1 MTGTIPIRRAA
12 PVLLALLALLAG
24 GNAQSKSHA
33 TTIKAVALSEEA
45 GATSVSIDTGG
56 KVHFNV
62 TEIQEPHRVFIDVNG
77 AGLGSD
83 FEAPGDR
90 TALVSKAVVEEF
102 DESILGTMTRVTLHV
117 TAPVKIQK
125 SSITKNH
132 LVLLLQPEASSTV
145 EAKGEPPAKAK
156 AEAGVKAPPTAASAS
171 AKKEKETKKSWSQS
185 PAAGDPPAATKKVSS
200 GASQADPGD
209 GAGSPAAPAQ
219 KSKKAKGMASK
230 LIGSEDPSVYNF
242 ESELTASA
250 FVSLPKQVSLAG
262 KKKKDIYTG
271 TRIDLDFKD
280 ADIHNILR
288 LLSEVGHVNVV
299 VSDDVKGSV
308 TLKMRNV
315 PWNLALD
322 VILEAKNLG
331 KVKIA
336 ENVYRVA
343 PKEELEKERQMKI
356 KELQHKKILKPL
368 ITRIIPVSYAMAAD
382 LKPQAESL
390 LSSRGSVGIDE
401 RTNVL
406 IVRDVAE
413 NLSLIEQLVRNLD
426 TQTPQVLIEA
436 RIVESTSNYS
446 REIGI
451 QWGGHF
457 TASTATGNPTGIV
470 FPNSI
475 VMAGGGMDDQTP
487 TSGMNPFGATP
498 NPNFAVN
505 LPALVGTGSGGALGI
520 SLGSVGNNANLNIRL
535 SALEN
540 DGVLKIISAPKIL
553 TLDNKQA
560 KIEQG
565 TMIPYSQISA
575 QGVQT
580 AFQEAKLSLQVTPHV
595 TAEGSILMK
604 LMINRDE
611 PDFNNRG
618 ARGDPTI
625 LKRHAETELLIED
638 GKTAVIG
645 GIYTRNYGKSFSQV
659 PLLSKIPVLGWLFKK
674 RTDTDRRTELLI
686 FITPR
691 IVNRAESI
699 GK

>member
-1 MTGTIPIRRAA
+1 MNPKSPYLVKASLPLFMIAF
-12 PVLLALLALLAG
+12 VAG
-24 GNAQSKSHA
+24 GNALSKNPTAQVHSVLLDHEGGA
-33 TTIKAVALSEEA
+33 TTVTVETDGKAFFS
-45 GATSVSIDTGG
+45 
-56 KVHFNV
+56 V
-62 TEIQEPHRVFIDVNG
+62 TEISVPHRVFIDVKG
-77 AGLGSD
+77 ARLSSD
-83 FEAPGDR
+83 VDMPVEK
-90 TALVSKAVVEEF
+90 TAVVSKTVVEEF
-102 DESILGTMTRVTLHV
+102 DEGVLGRTTRITLHV
-117 TAPVKIQK
+117 AVPVKIKK
-125 SSITKNH
+125 SQTAGK
-132 LVLLLQPEASSTV
+132 LLTVTLTAEGELPEAGPVAKPIKEPPPEKKPVAEKSPAPAKESPAWNKGSKP
-145 EAKGEPPAKAK
+145 EAKPASKPKAK
-156 AEAGVKAPPTAASAS
+156 ETPAPQAA
-171 AKKEKETKKSWSQS
+171 AKKKITAPEDKK
-185 PAAGDPPAATKKVSS
+185 P
-200 GASQADPGD
+200 
-209 GAGSPAAPAQ
+209 
-219 KSKKAKGMASK
+219 KSKF
-230 LIGSEDPSVYNF
+230 IGSEDPSIYEF
-242 ESELTASA
+242 AQEKTAAA
-250 FVSLPKQVSLAG
+250 FAALPMQVSVAKKG
-262 KKKKDIYTG
+262 KKQYTG
-271 TRIDLDFKD
+271 QKIDLDFKD

-288 LLSEVGHVNVV
+288 LLSEVGKVNIV
-299 VSDDVKGSV
+299 VSDEVKGNV
-308 TLKMRNV
+308 TLSMRNV
-315 PWNLALD
+315 PWNLAMD
-322 VILEAKNLG
+322 VILEAKGLG

-343 PKEELEKERQMKI
+343 PKEPLEKEQQMKI
-356 KELQHKKILKPL
+356 KELKNKKILKPL
-368 ITRIIPVSYAMAAD
+368 ITRIIPISYAMAAD
-382 LKPQAESL
+382 LKPQAEEL
-390 LSSRGSVGIDE
+390 VSSRGSVGMDE

-413 NLSLIEQLVRNLD
+413 NLSLIEQLIKNLD

-436 RIVESTSNYS
+436 RIVESTSSYS

-457 TASTATGNPTGIV
+457 ISSTSTGNPTGVV

-475 VMAGGGMDDQTP
+475 TLAGGGMDEQTP
-487 TSGMNPFGATP
+487 TSGMNPFGGSP

-505 LPALVGTGSGGALGI
+505 LPALVGTGAGGALGI
-520 SLGSVGNNANLNIRL
+520 SLGSVNNNANLNIRI

-553 TLDNKQA
+553 TLDNKSA
-560 KIEQG
+560 VIEQG

-580 AFQEAKLSLQVTPHV
+580 AFQEAKLSLEVTPHV

-604 LMINRDE
+604 ININRDE

-645 GIYTRNYGKSFSQV
+645 GIYTRNYGKSFNQV
-659 PLLSKIPVLGWLFKK
+659 PLFAKIPVIGWLFKK
-674 RTDTDRRTELLI
+674 RTDTDRRSELLI

>member
-1 MTGTIPIRRAA
+1 VKGASLSGDMDM
-12 PVLLALLALLAG
+12 PVEE
-24 GNAQSKSHA
+24 
-33 TTIKAVALSEEA
+33 TAV
-45 GATSVSIDTGG
+45 
-56 KVHFNV
+56 
-62 TEIQEPHRVFIDVNG
+62 
-77 AGLGSD
+77 
-83 FEAPGDR
+83 
-90 TALVSKAVVEEF
+90 VSKTVVEEF
-102 DESILGTMTRVTLHV
+102 DEGVLGRTTRITLHV
-117 TAPVKIQK
+117 AVPVKVKK
-125 SSITKNH
+125 SQTAGK
-132 LVLLLQPEASSTV
+132 LLTVTLTAQAPLPEP
-145 EAKGEPPAKAK
+145 EPQAKPL
-156 AEAGVKAPPTAASAS
+156 KAPAAPKAREAAKKEAPPVSKKAPAGSKPVAKKAPAVSAS
-171 AKKEKETKKSWSQS
+171 A
-185 PAAGDPPAATKKVSS
+185 A
-200 GASQADPGD
+200 
-209 GAGSPAAPAQ
+209 AAPKKAAAPEDKKP
-219 KSKKAKGMASK
+219 KSKF
-230 LIGSEDPSVYNF
+230 IGSEDPSIYEF
-242 ESELTASA
+242 AQEKTAAA
-250 FVSLPKQVSLAG
+250 FAALPKQVSLAKKG
-262 KKKKDIYTG
+262 KNQYTG
-271 TRIDLDFKD
+271 QKIDLDFKD

-288 LLSEVGHVNVV
+288 LLSEVGKVNIV
-299 VSDDVKGSV
+299 VSDEVKGNV
-308 TLKMRNV
+308 TLSMRNV
-315 PWNLALD
+315 PWNLAMD
-322 VILEAKNLG
+322 VILEAKGLG

-343 PKEELEKERQMKI
+343 PKETLEKEQQMKI
-356 KELQHKKILKPL
+356 KELKNKKILKPL
-368 ITRIIPVSYAMAAD
+368 ITRIIPISYAMAKD
-382 LKPQAESL
+382 LKPQAEEL
-390 LSSRGSVGIDE
+390 LSSRGSVGMDE

-406 IVRDVAE
+406 IVRDVSE
-413 NLSLIEQLVRNLD
+413 NLSLIEQLIKNLD

-457 TASTATGNPTGIV
+457 ISSTSTGNPTGVV
-470 FPNSI
+470 FPNS
-475 VMAGGGMDDQTP
+475 VTLAGGGMDEQTP
-487 TSGMNPFGATP
+487 TSGMNPFGGSP

-505 LPALVGTGSGGALGI
+505 LPALVGTGAGGALGI
-520 SLGSVGNNANLNIRL
+520 SLGSVNNNANLNIRI

-580 AFQEAKLSLQVTPHV
+580 AFQEAKLSLEVTPHV

-604 LMINRDE
+604 ININRDE

-645 GIYTRNYGKSFSQV
+645 GIYTRNYGKSFNQV
-659 PLLSKIPVLGWLFKK
+659 PLFAKIPVIGWLFKK
-674 RTDTDRRTELLI
+674 RTDTDRRSELLI

>member
-1 MTGTIPIRRAA
+1 MKPTSPYLVKVSLPLFLIALVTGGSALSKGPSAEVRS
-12 PVLLALLALLAG
+12 VLLAQE
-24 GNAQSKSHA
+24 GNA
-33 TTIKAVALSEEA
+33 TTVTVETDGKAFFS
-45 GATSVSIDTGG
+45 
-56 KVHFNV
+56 V
-62 TEIQEPHRVFIDVNG
+62 TEIAVPHRVFIDVKG
-77 AGLGSD
+77 ASLS
-83 FEAPGDR
+83 GDMDMPVEE
-90 TALVSKAVVEEF
+90 TAVVSKTVVEEF
-102 DESILGTMTRVTLHV
+102 DEGVLGRTTRITLHV
-117 TAPVKIQK
+117 AVPVKVKK
-125 SSITKNH
+125 SQTAGK
-132 LVLLLQPEASSTV
+132 LLTVTLTAQAPLPEP
-145 EAKGEPPAKAK
+145 EPQAKPL
-156 AEAGVKAPPTAASAS
+156 KAPAAPKALEAAKKEAPPVSKKAPAGSKPVAKKAPAVSAS
-171 AKKEKETKKSWSQS
+171 A
-185 PAAGDPPAATKKVSS
+185 A
-200 GASQADPGD
+200 
-209 GAGSPAAPAQ
+209 AAPKKAAAPEDKKP
-219 KSKKAKGMASK
+219 KSKF
-230 LIGSEDPSVYNF
+230 IGSEDPSIYEF
-242 ESELTASA
+242 AQEKTAAA
-250 FVSLPKQVSLAG
+250 FAALPKQVSLAKKG
-262 KKKKDIYTG
+262 KNQYTG
-271 TRIDLDFKD
+271 QKIDLDFKD

-288 LLSEVGHVNVV
+288 LLSEVGKVNIV
-299 VSDDVKGSV
+299 VSDEVKGNV
-308 TLKMRNV
+308 TLSMRNV
-315 PWNLALD
+315 PWNLAMD
-322 VILEAKNLG
+322 VILEAKGLG

-343 PKEELEKERQMKI
+343 PKETLEKEQQMKI
-356 KELQHKKILKPL
+356 KELKNKKILKPL
-368 ITRIIPVSYAMAAD
+368 ITRIIPISYAMAKD
-382 LKPQAESL
+382 LKPQAEEL
-390 LSSRGSVGIDE
+390 LSSRGSVGMDE

-406 IVRDVAE
+406 IVRDVSE
-413 NLSLIEQLVRNLD
+413 NLSLIEQLIKNLD

-457 TASTATGNPTGIV
+457 ISSTSTGNPTGVV
-470 FPNSI
+470 FPNS
-475 VMAGGGMDDQTP
+475 VTLAGGGMDEQTP
-487 TSGMNPFGATP
+487 TSGMNPFGGSP

-505 LPALVGTGSGGALGI
+505 LPALVGTGAGGALGI
-520 SLGSVGNNANLNIRL
+520 SLGSVNNNANLNIRI

-580 AFQEAKLSLQVTPHV
+580 AFQEAKLSLEVTPHV

-604 LMINRDE
+604 ININRDE

-645 GIYTRNYGKSFSQV
+645 GIYTRNYGKSFNQV
-659 PLLSKIPVLGWLFKK
+659 PLFAKIPVIGWLFKK
-674 RTDTDRRTELLI
+674 RTDTDRRSELLI